1 MYDIIIIGAGP
12 SGLTAALYALRA
24 NKKVLIFEKSNYGG
38 QIINTLN
45 IENYPSYE
53 HISGYDLATKL
64 YNQVKSLGAEFKY
77 EEVIKINKKKEV
89 TTSKDTYKAKAI
101 IISTGLKS
109 RNLNIENEKDLI
121 GKGISYCATCDGAFY
136 KNKTVAVVGGGNTA
150 VEEALY
156 LTDIAKKVYLIHRRD
171 TFTSD
176 ESTLNK
182 LKEKNNIEFIYNSN
196 VTKLNSKE
204 KLESIQVTD
213 SKQTTKEIKIDGL
226 FVAIGKI
233 PQNEVF
239 SKIIKLDDNG
249 YIITNK
255 DYKTNIDGIYA
266 SGDCINKKIRQI
278 VTATNDGAI
287 ASINAVK
294 YINKKVQ

>member
-12 SGLTAALYALRA
+12 SGLTAAIYALRA
-24 NKKVLIFEKSNYGG
+24 NKKVLILEKSNYGG